1 MWEEE
6 TAGGGEGNAERGK
19 KERARYCTSAALS
32 PVGSA
37 AVAAFGRVGG
47 AWQAVRGT
55 VITVPITASPSRT
68 PPTVRAAH
76 RALSPL
82 PSAPTRAYPSQLSRA
97 SLREKVPTTLTG
109 TAGRGGGGEAGV
121 PVGRVVSE
129 ENIHY
134 MQMGGLTG
142 EQLGRRIWKKE
153 KAQNECEKTET
164 RVKGKYRTTIAP
176 KSSKHQ

>member
-1 MWEEE
+1 M
-6 TAGGGEGNAERGK
+6 GGRDGRRRRGK
-19 KERARYCTSAALS
+19 CGERKERKGPVLHLRGAVPRRVSRSSSLRPRRRGVAGCSWHRNYSANYR
-32 PVGSA
+32 
-37 AVAAFGRVGG
+37 VAFPNPAHGPR
-47 AWQAVRGT
+47 R
-55 VITVPITASPSRT
+55 PSR
-68 PPTVRAAH
+68 PISSSICPNASISLPAIPRQSAGE
-76 RALSPL
+76 SPDN
-82 PSAPTRAYPSQLSRA
+82 SHGDR
-97 SLREKVPTTLTG
+97 REK
-109 TAGRGGGGEAGV
+109 GGGGETGV

-134 MQMGGLTG
+134 MQMGGFTG